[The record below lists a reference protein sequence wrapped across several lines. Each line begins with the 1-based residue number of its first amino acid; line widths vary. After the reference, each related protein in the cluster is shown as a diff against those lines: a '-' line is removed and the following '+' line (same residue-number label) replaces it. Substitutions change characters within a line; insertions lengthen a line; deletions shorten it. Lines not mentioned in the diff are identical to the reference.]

1 MHTTKTLLAAAQ
13 LAVLTVPGLLRAD
26 ISPAGTAA
34 ANTAAIQ
41 AAIDAAAPTGGTVT
55 LGAGLFEIDSQL
67 MVTNGVTLEGQGWE
81 RTTIKQTA
89 APGANTRVMTIDG
102 GSTVS
107 QVTLTGGRTAA
118 TWANGSGAGA
128 YVKDGTIS
136 WCRITG
142 NATGAGSATA
152 NNLYGCAVSFY
163 EGKGRI
169 DHSIIDSNEGG
180 SKSGY
185 CHGGGIGIYNPSGTI
200 TVDASLVF
208 GNSATGDGGGIYAS
222 FGNYH
227 NRLTVRNSTIAGN
240 EASGAGG
247 GVYATEYYAA
257 NKYSFAIV
265 NSILADNVSGS
276 EGADAN
282 LALPSDERIV
292 SGYAAQSCNDLF
304 ANGTAALG
312 ADSQSDAGSGAT
324 WFLDAANGDYHPS
337 STSPAIGAGA
347 AYEGIGVDLDNV
359 SFAEPPSMG
368 CYENSARAADPTFDP
383 ASGSTFFPTTSVAL
397 SCETAGATIRYTTD
411 GSTPTDSSTAYTGP
425 ISISATTTVKA
436 RAYATGLGPS
446 AVATATY
453 TLKRPTPKPAD
464 FKKSVE
470 ITLATNLAST
480 AITTGIPA
488 LVKLDESTITG
499 FDYDDFSLANG
510 GDMMFVGENGDPLP
524 HEVDTWNKDGES
536 LVWVKLPSTA
546 ENTKIVLYYGNGA
559 ISSEEPEDV
568 WTDYVGV
575 WHFEEAT
582 AAATANSYGTYANST
597 ATEGIDGNVALHTV
611 TNEAGR
617 FGKGFRVND
626 STGKGIGNF
635 NYGGV
640 WVNDP
645 GSNSPI
651 DGVQNFTIS
660 GWFKHGNFEYSWDHI
675 FYKREKSN
683 NTTDKS
689 PYKDAF
695 AIECNASSGTTPNP
709 YARGSSSTGGHKGL
723 PNNLVG
729 QWGYLTFVYEGN
741 VCRLYANGGSLSWV
755 TITAC
760 IDNDSPLVF
769 GNNCNIASGLIGD
782 SAWNGWIDEVRY
794 SSGSKSEAWVAA
806 EYKAMNVGE
815 TDIFAYGE
823 VQDAGQGGSDRKGT
837 VIAVE

>member
-1 MHTTKTLLAAAQ
+1 MSTTTRPIVFLALAAASF
-13 LAVLTVPGLLRAD
+13 AAASARAD
-26 ISPAGTAA
+26 IQPESTPALTRQ
-34 ANTAAIQ
+34 AIQ

-55 LGAGLFEIDSQL
+55 LGDGLFEIDSQL

-185 CHGGGIGIYNPSGTI
+185 CHGGGIGINNPSGTI

-222 FGNYH
+222 FGNFH
-227 NRLTVRNSTIAGN
+227 NLLTIRNTTIAGN
-240 EASGAGG
+240 EASGTGG

-257 NKYSFAIV
+257 NKFSFAIV

-282 LALPSDERIV
+282 LALPSDDRIV
-292 SGYAAQSCNDLF
+292 SGYAAQSCNNLF
-304 ANGTAALG
+304 ANGTTALG
-312 ADSQSDAGSGAT
+312 ADSTSIAGSGSA
-324 WFLDAANGDYHPS
+324 WFVGAADGDYHLRPA
-337 STSPAIGAGA
+337 SPADGAGTT
-347 AYEGIGVDLDNV
+347 YTGMDVDLDNV
-359 SFAEPPSMG
+359 HFADPPAIG
-368 CYENSARAADPTFDP
+368 CYELSERAAAPVFDP
-383 ASGSTFFPTTSVAL
+383 ASGSTFYPSTNVTLTCGTTDAR
-397 SCETAGATIRYTTD
+397 IYYTLD
-411 GSTPTDSSTAYTGP
+411 GSTPTDSSTAYTVP
-425 ISISATTTVKA
+425 LAIAATTTIKA

-480 AITTGIPA
+480 AVTTGIPA
-488 LVKLDESTITG
+488 LVKLGESTISG

-510 GDMMFVGENGDPLP
+510 GDMMFVDANGDPLP
-524 HEVDTWNKDGES
+524 HEIDAWDATGES

-546 ENTKIVLYYGNGA
+546 AGTKIVLYYGKGA
-559 ISSEEPEDV
+559 VSSEEATDV
-568 WTDYVGV
+568 WANYVGV
-575 WHFEEAT
+575 WHLNEASGSAQDATGHGLTAVPSGANNAADSVGVACQVGNGRQMAT
-582 AAATANSYGTYANST
+582 AKGNKSYLAVANSDLLDCG
-597 ATEGIDGNVALHTV
+597 
-611 TNEAGR
+611 
-617 FGKGFRVND
+617 D
-626 STGKGIGNF
+626 SLTF
-635 NYGGV
+635 
-640 WVNDP
+640 
-645 GSNSPI
+645 
-651 DGVQNFTIS
+651 S
-660 GWFKHGNFEYSWDHI
+660 GWFKA
-675 FYKREKSN
+675 
-683 NTTDKS
+683 
-689 PYKDAF
+689 KDAYS
-695 AIECNASSGTTPNP
+695 AYSMRYVSRKNAYTGVDGWEFEAKYDNNANNSATQVA
-709 YARGSSSTGGHKGL
+709 ARGGSSDSYIATV
-723 PNNLVG
+723 PDIRNNWLHLAVVFNG
-729 QWGYLTFVYEGN
+729 KKLTYYV
-741 VCRLYANGGSLSWV
+741 NGVQQTTQNISAAAS
-755 TITAC
+755 
-760 IDNDSPLVF
+760 DNDLALTF
-769 GNNCNIASGLIGD
+769 GNNPLGTESNWVGWMDELRLMADPASADYAI
-782 SAWNGWIDEVRY
+782 
-794 SSGSKSEAWVAA
+794 A
-806 EYKAMNVGE
+806 EYAAMNTSA

-823 VQDAGQGGSDRKGT
+823 AQDAGQGGTGKGLG
-837 VIAVE
+837 ISGE

>member
-1 MHTTKTLLAAAQ
+1 MRTTTRPIEFLALAAASFAA
-13 LAVLTVPGLLRAD
+13 LSARAD
-26 ISPAGTAA
+26 IQPAATPAA
-34 ANTAAIQ
+34 TRQAIQ

-67 MVTNGVTLEGQGWE
+67 MVTNGVTLAGQG
-81 RTTIKQTA
+81 RTNTVIKQA
-89 APGANTRVMTIDG
+89 ATTFTSETRCATVDG
-102 GSTVS
+102 GARIEGVA
-107 QVTLTGGRTAA
+107 LTGGQVTG
-118 TWANGSGAGA
+118 ANWKYGGG
-128 YVKDGTIS
+128 VQILDGTLS
-136 WCRITG
+136 WCSIT
-142 NATGAGSATA
+142 
-152 NNLYGCAVSFY
+152 NNLVDEANCNYGGGVFIQ
-163 EGKGRI
+163 KGQI
-169 DHSIIDSNEGG
+169 DHSIIANNQVISRTATENIGGGICIRQSAGPITIDSCLISGNRSYNNQHTG
-180 SKSGY
+180 S
-185 CHGGGIGIYNPSGTI
+185 GGGIGVSTLSHTLTI
-200 TVDASLVF
+200 
-208 GNSATGDGGGIYAS
+208 
-222 FGNYH
+222 
-227 NRLTVRNSTIAGN
+227 RNTTIVGN
-240 EASGAGG
+240 ESGDTGGASAAVGGA
-247 GVYATEYYAA
+247 VYTSGDSKNYLSMI
-257 NKYSFAIV
+257 NCI
-265 NSILADNVSGS
+265 IADNVTANTNVTVKVSSAG
-276 EGADAN
+276 GVDYCLFDVADDKIGEHGKVGDPAF
-282 LALPSDERIV
+282 V
-292 SGYAAQSCNDLF
+292 
-304 ANGTAALG
+304 
-312 ADSQSDAGSGAT
+312 DAT
-324 WFLDAANGDYHPS
+324 IDDYHLLGS
-337 STSPAIGAGA
+337 SPAVGAGVR
-347 AYEGIGVDLDNV
+347 YEGLVKDLDNV
-359 SFAEPPSMG
+359 AFAEIPSMG
-368 CYENSARAADPTFDP
+368 CYESVDLAATPVFSPVSGTVFYPTINVTL
-383 ASGSTFFPTTSVAL
+383 A
-397 SCETAGATIRYTTD
+397 CETAGATIHYTTD
-411 GSTPTDSSTAYTGP
+411 GSIPTDSSTPYTGP
-425 ISISATTTVKA
+425 ISISATTTIKA

-446 AVATATY
+446 GVATATY
-453 TLKRPTPKPAD
+453 TFKRPTPKPAD

-470 ITLATNLAST
+470 ITLAADLAST

-510 GDMMFVGENGDPLP
+510 GDMMFVDENGDPLP
-524 HEVDTWNKDGES
+524 HEVDVWDATGES

-546 ENTKIVLYYGNGA
+546 AGTKIVLYYGNGA
-559 ISSEEPEDV
+559 VSSEEPEDV

-582 AAATANSYGTYANST
+582 AAAAANSYGTYANST
-597 ATEGIDGNVALHTV
+597 ATAGIDGNVAQYAI
-611 TNEAGR
+611 TNETGR

-626 STGKGIGNF
+626 STGQKVGNF

-651 DGVQNFTIS
+651 DGGQNFTIS
-660 GWFKHGNFEYSWDHI
+660 GWFKHGDFQYSWDHI

-723 PNNLVG
+723 PNNLVD

-769 GNNCNIASGLIGD
+769 GNNCNVASGLIGD

-823 VQDAGQGGSDRKGT
+823 VQDAGQGGSDSKGL
-837 VIAVE
+837 VIFVE